1 MCSSKQ
7 KVIQENRRY
16 RVQEI
21 TEVTQK
27 TNKKKSRGIQVLY
40 KANDQKFRTECEKKQ
55 LWEQIQQILTKF
67 YDLSNNDD
75 SVFTVVQAKK
85 L

>member
-1 MCSSKQ
+1 M
-7 KVIQENRRY
+7 
-16 RVQEI
+16 
-21 TEVTQK
+21 
-27 TNKKKSRGIQVLY
+27 LY

-55 LWEQIQQILTKF
+55 LWEQIQQIVTKF